1 MGSGALRTNLR
12 EARAGGSRALSQPG
26 YVVRSCPPKPG
37 YGLDI
42 VAHAFKFQRT
52 EGRGRLHLEFQAS
65 QGYTE
70 RPYFKTKQK
79 NKQSHGGWVGGWVER
94 PPLKLCLGL
103 FWLQEMDG
111 PGESDPDLR
120 PADHPRFCE
129 EIKRNL
135 PSYAAHFTRVFQNK
149 TFHVYR
155 LSRNK

>member
-1 MGSGALRTNLR
+1 M
-12 EARAGGSRALSQPG
+12 
-26 YVVRSCPPKPG
+26 
-37 YGLDI
+37 
-42 VAHAFKFQRT
+42 
-52 EGRGRLHLEFQAS
+52 
-65 QGYTE
+65 
-70 RPYFKTKQK
+70 
-79 NKQSHGGWVGGWVER
+79 GGWVGGWS

-103 FWLQEMDG
+103 FGFQEMDG